1 MNFWEEIYKK
11 YIGYGEYQKNDN
23 MDRFGGVF
31 SPYHIVISLLFVSF
45 IIIFTYKTR
54 KYTQSELFKK
64 QRVISWVM
72 LAFEAFR
79 FIWYRIFQGF
89 WYFKY
94 DLCNLICLFM
104 PIFVL
109 NKSRKSLLM
118 WASVAFYG
126 GTAVLL
132 YPYGIFAAF
141 NGVHIITIQSMISHG
156 LMVLT
161 SINLVRMYKIEFKK
175 DLIASFIGYGIL
187 ATISFVMCFV
197 NDANYMALRDP
208 QGIPVVNHL
217 PFPISS
223 FAIIGF
229 IYLGI
234 YLFLLVIKT
243 YQEKFLCVDLKV
255 EDNNHELQESNITI

>member
-11 YIGYGEYQKNDN
+11 YIGYGEYQKNTN
-23 MDRFGGVF
+23 MNRFGGVF
-31 SPYHIVISLLFVSF
+31 SPYHIIISALLIAF
-45 IIIFTYKTR
+45 IIIFTKKTL
-54 KYTQSELFKK
+54 KCSQSELYKH

-109 NKSRKSLLM
+109 NKSRKTALM
-118 WASVAFYG
+118 WAAVAFYG
-126 GTAVLL
+126 GSAVLL
-132 YPYGIFAAF
+132 YPYGIFSAF
-141 NGVHIITIQSMISHG
+141 NGLHIITIQSMISHG

-161 SINLVRMYKIEFKK
+161 SINLVRMYKINFKK

-187 ATISFVMCFV
+187 ALISLVMCFV
-197 NDANYMALRDP
+197 NNANYMALRDP
-208 QGIPVVNHL
+208 TGIPVVNHL
-217 PFPISS
+217 PFPLSTI
-223 FAIIGF
+223 AIISI

-234 YLFLLVIKT
+234 YLFLLVLKT
-243 YQEKFLCVDLKV
+243 YQEKFLCFDLRK
-255 EDNNHELQESNITI
+255 EDIKHDLQESNTTI